1 MSNQKEIRSLEE
13 VKATDDEQMIV
24 EGYSLR
30 FNKLSNDLGGFV
42 EEISPEALK
51 DADLSDVRCLI
62 DHDSS
67 KVLGRTTSETLE
79 LTVDSEG
86 LYFRCQLPNTTY
98 GRDIYESVRRGD
110 ISQMSFGFILAEDG
124 DEFEKRDDGL
134 FKRTLRKIKS
144 LFDVSIVT
152 YPAYNDTDVAPALRS
167 IEAIKQEEL
176 DKAKEEANRLELE
189 KVKAEYEELRQLDLL
204 KVQLEMLR
212 LKKY

>member
-1 MSNQKEIRSLEE
+1 MSKQKEIRAIETI
-13 VKATDDEQMIV
+13 KATDDEQMTV
-24 EGYSLR
+24 EGYALR

-51 DADLSDVRCLI
+51 EADLSDVRALI

-79 LTVDSEG
+79 LTVDDEG

-98 GRDIYESVRRGD
+98 AKDLYENIRLGN
-110 ISQMSFGFILAEDG
+110 INQCSFGFILDEDG
-124 DEFEKRDDGL
+124 DSFEKRDDGL

-152 YPAYNDTDVAPALRS
+152 YPAYDDTDVAPALRS
-167 IEAIKQEEL
+167 IEAIKESEQEEL
-176 DKAKEEANRLELE
+176 RKAQQEEQRKIEL
-189 KVKAEYEELRQLDLL
+189 A
-204 KVQLEMLR
+204 KVQLEL
-212 LKKY
+212 LKLK

>member
-1 MSNQKEIRSLEE
+1 MSNREIRSTEQI
-13 VKATDDEQMIV
+13 KAVDDEKQIV
-24 EGYSLR
+24 EGYALR

-51 DADLSDVRCLI
+51 EADLSDVRCLI

-79 LTVDSEG
+79 LNVDDEG

-98 GRDIYESVRRGD
+98 AKDLYENIRLGN
-110 ISQMSFGFILAEDG
+110 ISNCSFGFILDDEDG
-124 DEFEKRDDGL
+124 DSFEKREDGL
-134 FKRTLRKIKS
+134 FKRTLRKIRS

-167 IEAIKQEEL
+167 IEAIKESEQAEVRKAQEAEQRKL
-176 DKAKEEANRLELE
+176 DLAKLELE
-189 KVKAEYEELRQLDLL
+189 L
-204 KVQLEMLR
+204 LR
-212 LKKY
+212 LKK